1 MKTLSDILWN
11 GDELVNP
18 QEEGLTEIQFIPIN
32 CATPMGFCCGS
43 GNGGGGV
50 PSTVASFERTIITY
64 CKFRMLHIKPIKRR
78 MTFR

>member
-32 CATPMGFCCGS
+32 CAAPMGFLLRQRQWRRRRS
-43 GNGGGGV
+43 
-50 PSTVASFERTIITY
+50 EY
-64 CKFRMLHIKPIKRR
+64 CRIV
-78 MTFR
+78 

>member
-43 GNGGGGV
+43 GNDGGGV
-50 PSTVASFERTIITY
+50 PSTVASFERT
-64 CKFRMLHIKPIKRR
+64 CK
-78 MTFR
+78 